1 MAIQFKK
8 TGVSENSKY
17 RIIKKW
23 LFNLKNTST
32 HFKKKNNNKSS
43 KFWDWKENS
52 QKSIARV

>member
-1 MAIQFKK
+1 MDKLPSFQFKK

-43 KFWDWKENS
+43 KF
-52 QKSIARV
+52 